1 MTEYGLIGYPLGHSF
16 SKSFFTEKFAD
27 EGTDA
32 TYLNFEIPDINMLP
46 DIINGHPNLK
56 GLNCTIPHKE
66 AVLALLDDIS
76 EEAKEIGAV
85 NVLKIR
91 RGKGISKK
99 FPERNFHITG
109 YNSDIIGFRNS
120 ISPLLKPHHR
130 KALVLGTGGA
140 AKAIVTGLKKL
151 GLTCTSVSRKRG
163 KDRIIYD
170 DIDASTMQEYH
181 VVVNCTPVGMF
192 PHTDEQPA
200 LPYDALTEEH
210 LLYDLI
216 YNPEETSFLKL
227 GAKAGAATKNGMDML
242 RLQALASWDFWT
254 K

>member
-1 MTEYGLIGYPLGHSF
+1 MTEYGLIGFPLGHSF
-16 SKSFFTEKFAD
+16 SRSFFTKKFAD

-66 AVLALLDDIS
+66 AVLALLDDVS

-85 NVLKIR
+85 NVLKIQ

-99 FPERNFHITG
+99 FPGRDFHITG
-109 YNSDIIGFRNS
+109 YNSDIIGFCES
-120 ISPLLKPHHR
+120 ISPMLKPHHR
-130 KALVLGTGGA
+130 NALILGTGGA
-140 AKAIVTGLKKL
+140 AKAISIGLKKM
-151 GLTCTSVSRKRG
+151 GLTYRYVSRKG
-163 KDRIIYD
+163 GQDRFTYVDITD
-170 DIDASTMQEYH
+170 DIMQEYQ

-192 PHTDEQPA
+192 PHTDDMPP
-200 LPYDALTEEH
+200 LPYHALTDRH
-210 LLYDLI
+210 LLYDLV
-216 YNPEETSFLKL
+216 YNPEETLFLKL
-227 GAKAGAATKNGMDML
+227 GAQAGAATKNGLDML
-242 RLQALASWDFWT
+242 HLQAMAGWDIWS